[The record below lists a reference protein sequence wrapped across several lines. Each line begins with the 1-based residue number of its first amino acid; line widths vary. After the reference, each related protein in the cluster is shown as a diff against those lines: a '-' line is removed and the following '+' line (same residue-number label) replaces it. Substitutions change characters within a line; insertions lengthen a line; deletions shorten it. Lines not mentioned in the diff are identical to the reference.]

1 MSQIYSDAFVEQ
13 ARVKVLSRGTRTYA
27 QVAKELNISFHTLKG
42 WMGNKTRVNKNA
54 VLDDAVPTKESA
66 HWTVAQQLEA
76 LQLTHGLTEVQ
87 LGAWCRERGLFVHQL
102 QQWKAAFLSGASAV
116 PAPVAATGELRSLK
130 EQNNQLKRELLRKDK
145 ALAEA
150 GALLV
155 LQKKFRAL
163 WEDEGNS

>member
-1 MSQIYSDAFVEQ
+1 MIKNV
-13 ARVKVLSRGTRTYA
+13 R
-27 QVAKELNISFHTLKG
+27 
-42 WMGNKTRVNKNA
+42 GNKTK
-54 VLDDAVPTKESA
+54 PTGLAEPVKESINSSLP
-66 HWTVAQQLEA
+66 QQLEA
-76 LQLTHGLTEVQ
+76 FHLTHGLNEMQ

-102 QQWKAAFLSGASAV
+102 EQWKASFFGGIN
-116 PAPVAATGELRSLK
+116 PAMLTAPAGELRSLK

-163 WEDEGNS
+163 WEDEANS

>member
-1 MSQIYSDAFVEQ
+1 MAQIYSDAFVEQ
-13 ARVKVLSRGTRTYA
+13 ARSKVLSRGTRTYA
-27 QVAKELNISFHTLKG
+27 QVAKELNISFHTLRG
-42 WMGNKTRVNKNA
+42 WMGKVRQGDKDKQISTTA
-54 VLDDAVPTKESA
+54 SIKESTD
-66 HWTVAQQLEA
+66 WTLAQQLEA

-102 QQWKAAFLSGASAV
+102 EQWKASFLTNKNSL
-116 PAPVAATGELRSLK
+116 PVGPVSNTENRVLK
-130 EQNNQLKRELLRKDK
+130 DQVNQLKRELLRKDK

-163 WEDEGNS
+163 WEDEANS